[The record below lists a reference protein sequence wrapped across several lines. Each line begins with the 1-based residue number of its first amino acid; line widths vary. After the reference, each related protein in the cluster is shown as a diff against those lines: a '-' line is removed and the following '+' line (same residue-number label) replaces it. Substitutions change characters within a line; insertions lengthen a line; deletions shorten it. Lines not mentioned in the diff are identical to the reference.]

1 MQSVVFDD
9 VNNVTGVTVSGTLNS
24 MGLGGRRRRSNP
36 VLPGPEFVIISVCFI
51 LILDPVFGVAKIKQT

>member
-1 MQSVVFDD
+1 MQSVVSED

-24 MGLGGRRRRSNP
+24 MGLGGGRRRSNP
-36 VLPGPEFVIISVCFI
+36 VLPGPEFMIINVCFI